1 MKKLLITISLLFIL
15 FQSKSF
21 SCGIRQGISFREPS
35 KNNQIV
41 IGKINISGPL
51 LAFDLNGKIIPGFD
65 KIPIK
70 QKINYDYIEQN
81 GILLVSHDEVYNFYD
96 IKNNFNKIGDEYVSV
111 TLFSE
116 GFAIVSAKNERLK
129 IIDEKGKTIAILN
142 DFKGKSIESASEFS
156 NGLAAVR
163 TEDDLW
169 GFIDT
174 KGNMVIEPQFTN
186 TSYFNESYCVVE
198 VRKKR
203 KTAVGIINK
212 KGEFTYPL
220 TLNIKFN
227 EKVSNGLIGF
237 KRTNDSFGVM
247 NVFGKE
253 LMSPSNAINWLGP
266 FYNNALAVFSNGKN
280 FGVINK
286 ESKVIARC
294 NFNFIQILDKN
305 IIGINNNNIDVFD
318 LNGNKKTNLN
328 YRMIVGLNNGNFLAT
343 DNDGMVFLDKDF
355 NEINK
360 TSIIG
365 IEASPNFYTSKK
377 YARTDYFDTK
387 KILSNPFLQ
396 ISLTSIAGL
405 KVGDGPVKMINYFD
419 LEQTKQFDLIEDEES
434 DEILVIDQ
442 PEFENVEA
450 NMYGFIKK
458 LITIEPLTPEEEAK
472 RAADSIASLDEEKYY
487 DEIDEDDEGRMYYDS
502 LRFLSDKK
510 SQTVNVYDIP
520 NFQLTYYLNYN
531 DFLKNN
537 TFEEKKNSCNTCNL
551 IGTSINNNA
560 KLIGYD
566 LLIEMNGKASGKAEE
581 LLENLKLVFKNL
593 GLSVEKKGY
602 EYILINTKQNN
613 KKVGSIKSTNDDLVT
628 INFIF

>member
-21 SCGIRQGISFREPS
+21 SCGFRQGISYREPS

-51 LAFDLNGKIIPGFD
+51 LAFDLNGKIIQGFD
-65 KIPIK
+65 KIPVK

-81 GILLVSHDEVYNFYD
+81 GVLLVSHDGVYDFYD

-129 IIDEKGKTIAILN
+129 IIDEKGKTIAVLN
-142 DFKGKSIESASEFS
+142 DFNGKSIESASEFS

-174 KGNMVIEPQFTN
+174 KGNIVIEPQFTN
-186 TSYFNESYCVVE
+186 TSFFNESYCIVE

-253 LMSPSNAINWLGP
+253 FMSPSNTINWLGP

-280 FGVINK
+280 FGIINK
-286 ESKVIARC
+286 ESKVIVRC

-305 IIGINNNNIDVFD
+305 IISINNNNIDVFD

-360 TSIIG
+360 TSLIG
-365 IEASPNFYTSKK
+365 IETSPNYYTSKK
-377 YARTDYFDTK
+377 YARTDYFETN
-387 KILSNPFLQ
+387 KIISNPLLQ

-405 KVGDGPVKMINYFD
+405 KVGDGPVKMIDYFD
-419 LEQTKQFDLIEDEES
+419 LEQTKQFDLIDDEEG
-434 DEILVIDQ
+434 DERVVIDQ
-442 PEFENVEA
+442 PEYDNVDA
-450 NMYGFIKK
+450 NMYGFIK
-458 LITIEPLTPEEEAK
+458 TIKPIEALTPLEEAK
-472 RAADSIASLDEEKYY
+472 RIADSIASLEEEKYY
-487 DEIDEDDEGRMYYDS
+487 DETDEDDEGRMYYDS

-510 SQTVNVYDIP
+510 SQTINIYDIP
-520 NFQLTYYLNYN
+520 NFQLTYFLNYN
-531 DFLKNN
+531 DFLRNN

-566 LLIEMNGKASGKAEE
+566 LLIEMNGKASGKAAE
-581 LLENLKLVFKNL
+581 LLENIKLVFKNL

-613 KKVGSIKSTNDDLVT
+613 KKVGTIKSTNDDLVT